1 MNQSFETYLKPL
13 LVFLCFSV
21 LSLLLSL
28 TYFSPVLQGKKIY
41 QSDIVQ
47 YTGMAKQQLDF
58 KNETGKE
65 TYWTNSAF
73 GGMPTY
79 QLGAKYPHN
88 YIKKLDLKL
97 RFLPRPADYL
107 FLYLM
112 GFYIL
117 LLTLGIDFRTAV
129 LGALAFGF
137 STYLIIIIGVGH
149 NAKAHAIAYMPLVLS
164 GIFLTFQKRY
174 ILGFI
179 ITTLSVGLELVANHF
194 QMTYYLLFVILFL
207 GVAQLVKSY
216 RDNEIPNFLK
226 SALILIAAAGL
237 AVGMNAT
244 NLLTTSE
251 YAKQSTR
258 SQSELTVL
266 ADGSQRPQ
274 TTGLNKDYITQ
285 YSYGILESLNLFI
298 PRLLGGGNS
307 EELGKDSYTYKAY
320 KDLGASSI
328 QALNE
333 VKRAPMY
340 WGAQPIVEAPA
351 YLGATVIF
359 LCFLGLLL
367 YKGFH
372 KWWLLL
378 AIILALLL
386 SYGKNLPW
394 LTNVFIDHIPFY
406 NKFRAVSSIQ
416 VVIELCIPIFAV
428 LGLTQLFKSET
439 SKTNF
444 LGALK
449 IAVSTLSG
457 ICLFFY
463 IYGDISPIFP
473 FKNSL
478 FDFVGLRDG
487 QYASYFGQD
496 FVEALRK
503 DRSALLTADALRSLL
518 FILFMAAVIWAYL
531 KHKINQNITVVVLGL
546 LILLDLV
553 GVDRRYVNND
563 NFRSAIKVDKPY
575 QANEIDKLILRDT
588 TVFRIYDNSDGST
601 KASYFHNSI
610 SGYHAAKMRRF
621 NELIEFHIDKGNPE
635 VFNMLNTKYII
646 YSNDKGQLQY
656 VENEQI
662 NGNAWFIET
671 LKSVADADAEIKAL
685 SDFDSKSTAIVNIK
699 SHPDAIFK
707 RDSTASIQLVG
718 YAPNKLIYKSIN
730 TNDGFAVFS
739 ENYYKNGW
747 QVQID
752 NALVPHYNVNYV
764 LRGLKIPKGIHTI
777 VFEFKPQVVQSGA
790 QISLISSIL
799 FLILS
804 LGALSFVFSKKNK

>member
-266 ADGSQRPQ
+266 ADGSLRPQ

-333 VKRAPMY
+333 VKGAPMY

-416 VVIELCIPIFAV
+416 VVIELCIPILAV
-428 LGLTQLFKSET
+428 FGLTQLFKPEAF
-439 SKTNF
+439 KKNCF
-444 LGALK
+444 KALK
-449 IAVSTLSG
+449 IALLTLSG
-457 ICLFFY
+457 ICL
-463 IYGDISPIFP
+463 IFIL

-518 FILFMAAVIWAYL
+518 FILFMAAVIWGYL

-546 LILLDLV
+546 LILLDLA

-646 YSNDKGQLQY
+646 YSNDEGQLQY

-685 SDFDSKSTAIVNIK
+685 SNFDSKSTAIVNMQY
-699 SHPDAIFK
+699 HPDAIFK

-752 NALVPHYNVNYV
+752 NAVVPHYNVNYV

-804 LGALSFVFSKKNK
+804 LGALSFVFSKKSK

>member
-149 NAKAHAIAYMPLVLS
+149 NAKAHAIAYMPFVLS

-244 NLLTTSE
+244 TLMTTSE
-251 YAKQSTR
+251 YAKQSSR

-328 QALNE
+328 QALKE

-351 YLGATVIF
+351 YLGATVIL
-359 LCFLGLLL
+359 LCYLGLLL

-416 VVIELCIPIFAV
+416 VIIELCIPILAV
-428 LGLTQLFKSET
+428 FGLTQLFKTEAY
-439 SKTNF
+439 KKKCF
-444 LGALK
+444 KALK
-449 IAVSTLSG
+449 ISVLTLSG
-457 ICLFFY
+457 ICL
-463 IYGDISPIFP
+463 IFIL

-487 QYASYFGQD
+487 EYASYFGQD

-503 DRSALLTADALRSLL
+503 DRSTLLTADALRSLL
-518 FILFMAAVIWAYL
+518 FILFTAAVIWAYL
-531 KHKINQNITVVVLGL
+531 KNKINQNITVVILGL

-553 GVDRRYVNND
+553 GIDRRYVNND

-575 QANEIDKLILRDT
+575 QANEIDKIILRDT

-646 YSNDKGQLQY
+646 YSNDEGQLQY

-699 SHPDAIFK
+699 SHPDAMFK
-707 RDSTASIQLVG
+707 RDSTASIQLVR

-752 NALVPHYNVNYV
+752 NTVVPHYNVNYV

-804 LGALSFVFSKKNK
+804 LGALSFIFSKKSK

>member
-1 MNQSFETYLKPL
+1 MNQSYTTYFKHL
-13 LVFLCFSV
+13 LVFFGFTV
-21 LSLLLSL
+21 LSLAF
-28 TYFSPVLQGKKIY
+28 FSPVVQGKKIY

-58 KNETGKE
+58 KKDTGRE

-79 QLGAKYPHN
+79 QLGAKYPYN
-88 YIKKLDLKL
+88 FIKKLDLSL

-117 LLTLGIDFRTAV
+117 LLSFRIDFRMAV

-164 GIFLTFQKRY
+164 GILLTFQKRY
-174 ILGFI
+174 RLGFVL
-179 ITTLSVGLELVANHF
+179 TTISVALELVANHF
-194 QMTYYLLFVILFL
+194 QMTYYLLFVILFI
-207 GVAQLVKSY
+207 GMAYAAKSF
-216 RDNEIPNFLK
+216 RNKEIPSFIK
-226 SALILIAAAGL
+226 AALILIAAAGL

-244 NLLTTSE
+244 NLLATSE

-266 ADGSQRPQ
+266 ADGGQRPK
-274 TTGLNKDYITQ
+274 TSGLDKDYITQ
-285 YSYGILESLNLFI
+285 YSYGIFESLNLFI
-298 PRLLGGGNS
+298 PRLMGGGNS
-307 EELGKDSYTYKAY
+307 EELGVDSHTYKAY
-320 KDLGASSI
+320 KDLGATSI
-328 QALNE
+328 QALKE
-333 VKRAPMY
+333 AKRAPMY
-340 WGAQPIVEAPA
+340 WGEQPIVEAPA
-351 YLGATVIF
+351 YLGATLIF

-378 AIILALLL
+378 AMILALLL
-386 SYGKNLPW
+386 SYGKHLPW

-416 VVIELCIPIFAV
+416 VIIELCIPILAV
-428 LGLTQLFKSET
+428 FGLTQLFKPKTSET
-439 SKTNF
+439 NSLK
-444 LGALK
+444 ALK
-449 IAVSTLSG
+449 TAVLTLSG
-457 ICLFFY
+457 ICL
-463 IYGDISPIFP
+463 IFIL

-478 FDFVGLRDG
+478 LDFVGLRDG
-487 QYASYFGQD
+487 QYASFYGQD

-503 DRSALLTADALRSLL
+503 DRSALLSADALRSLL
-518 FILFMAAVIWAYL
+518 FVLFMAAVIWGYL
-531 KHKINQNITVVVLGL
+531 KQKINQNTTVVVLGL
-546 LILLDLV
+546 MILFDLV
-553 GVDRRYVNND
+553 GVDRRYVNNG
-563 NFRSAIKVDKPY
+563 NFTSAIKVDKPY
-575 QANEIDKLILRDT
+575 QANEIDKLILRDS
-588 TVFRIYDNSDGST
+588 TVFRVYDTSDGST

-646 YSNDKGQLQY
+646 YSNDEGQLQY
-656 VENEQI
+656 VENDQI
-662 NGNAWFIET
+662 NGNAWFVET
-671 LKSVADADAEIKAL
+671 LKSVPDADAEINAL
-685 SDFDSKSTAIVNIK
+685 SNFNSKSTAIINVN
-699 SHPDAIFK
+699 SHPDTIFK
-707 RDSTASIQLVG
+707 RDSTASIQLTR
-718 YAPNKLIYKSIN
+718 YAPNKLIYKSN
-730 TNDGFAVFS
+730 NMNDGFAVFS
-739 ENYYKNGW
+739 ENYYKDGW

-752 NALVPHYNVNYV
+752 NEDVPHYNVNYV
-764 LRGLKIPKGIHTI
+764 LRGLKIPKGEHTI

-804 LGALSFVFSKKNK
+804 LGAFSFVFSKKNK

>member
-28 TYFSPVLQGKKIY
+28 TYFSPILQGKKIY

-226 SALILIAAAGL
+226 SALILIVAAGL

-266 ADGSQRPQ
+266 ADGSLRPQ

-416 VVIELCIPIFAV
+416 VVIELCIPILAV
-428 LGLTQLFKSET
+428 FGLTQLFKPEAF
-439 SKTNF
+439 KKNCF
-444 LGALK
+444 KALK
-449 IAVSTLSG
+449 IALLTLSG
-457 ICLFFY
+457 ICL
-463 IYGDISPIFP
+463 IFIL

-487 QYASYFGQD
+487 QYASYLGQD

-518 FILFMAAVIWAYL
+518 FILFMAAVIWGYL

-546 LILLDLV
+546 LILLDLA

-646 YSNDKGQLQY
+646 YSNDEGQLQY

-752 NALVPHYNVNYV
+752 NAVVPHYNVNYV
-764 LRGLKIPKGIHTI
+764 QRGLKIPKGIHTI

-804 LGALSFVFSKKNK
+804 LGALSLVFSKKSK

>member
-1 MNQSFETYLKPL
+1 MNQSYTTYFKHL
-13 LVFLCFSV
+13 LVFFGFTV
-21 LSLLLSL
+21 LSLAF
-28 TYFSPVLQGKKIY
+28 FSPVVQGKKIY

-58 KNETGKE
+58 KKDTGRE

-79 QLGAKYPHN
+79 QLGAKYPYN
-88 YIKKLDLKL
+88 FIKKLDLSL

-117 LLTLGIDFRTAV
+117 LLSFRIDFRMAV

-164 GIFLTFQKRY
+164 GILLTFQKRY
-174 ILGFI
+174 RLGFVL
-179 ITTLSVGLELVANHF
+179 TTISVALELVANHF
-194 QMTYYLLFVILFL
+194 QMTYYLLFVILFM
-207 GVAQLVKSY
+207 GIAYAAKSF
-216 RDNEIPNFLK
+216 RNKEIPSFIK
-226 SALILIAAAGL
+226 AALILISAAGL

-244 NLLTTSE
+244 NLLATSE

-266 ADGSQRPQ
+266 ADGGQRPK
-274 TTGLNKDYITQ
+274 TSGLDKDYITQ
-285 YSYGILESLNLFI
+285 YSYGIFESLNLFI
-298 PRLLGGGNS
+298 PRLMGGGNS
-307 EELGKDSYTYKAY
+307 EELGKDSNTYKAF
-320 KDLGASSI
+320 KDLGATSI
-328 QALNE
+328 QALKE
-333 VKRAPMY
+333 AKRAPMY
-340 WGAQPIVEAPA
+340 WGEQPIVEAPA
-351 YLGATVIF
+351 YLGATLIF

-378 AIILALLL
+378 AMIFALIL
-386 SYGKNLPW
+386 SYGKHLPW

-416 VVIELCIPIFAV
+416 VIIELCIPILAV
-428 LGLTQLFKSET
+428 FGLTQLFKPKTSET
-439 SKTNF
+439 NSLK
-444 LGALK
+444 ALK
-449 IAVSTLSG
+449 TAVLTLSG
-457 ICLFFY
+457 ICL
-463 IYGDISPIFP
+463 IFIL

-478 FDFVGLRDG
+478 LDFVGLRDG
-487 QYASYFGQD
+487 QYSSFYGQD

-503 DRSALLTADALRSLL
+503 DRSALLSADALRSLL
-518 FILFMAAVIWAYL
+518 FILFMAAVIWGYL
-531 KHKINQNITVVVLGL
+531 KQKINQNTTVVVLGL
-546 LILLDLV
+546 MILFDLV
-553 GVDRRYVNND
+553 GVDRRYVNNG
-563 NFRSAIKVDKPY
+563 NFTSAIKVDKPY
-575 QANEIDKLILRDT
+575 QANEIDKLILRDS
-588 TVFRIYDNSDGST
+588 TVFRVYDTSDGST

-646 YSNDKGQLQY
+646 YSNDEGQLQY
-656 VENEQI
+656 VENDQI
-662 NGNAWFIET
+662 NGNAWFVET
-671 LKSVADADAEIKAL
+671 LKSVPDADAEINAL
-685 SDFDSKSTAIVNIK
+685 SNFNSKSTAIINVN
-699 SHPDAIFK
+699 SHPDTIFK
-707 RDSTASIQLVG
+707 RDSTASIQLTR
-718 YAPNKLIYKSIN
+718 YAPNKLIYKSN
-730 TNDGFAVFS
+730 NMNDGFAVFS
-739 ENYYKNGW
+739 ENYYKDGW
-747 QVQID
+747 HVQID
-752 NALVPHYNVNYV
+752 NEDVPHYNVNYV
-764 LRGLKIPKGIHTI
+764 LRGLKIPKGEHTI

-804 LGALSFVFSKKNK
+804 LGAFSFVFSKKNK

>member
-1 MNQSFETYLKPL
+1 MNQSYTTYFKHL
-13 LVFLCFSV
+13 LVFFGFTV
-21 LSLLLSL
+21 LSLA
-28 TYFSPVLQGKKIY
+28 YFSPVVQGKKIY

-58 KNETGKE
+58 KKDTGRE

-79 QLGAKYPHN
+79 QLGAKYPYN
-88 YIKKLDLKL
+88 FIKKLDLSL

-117 LLTLGIDFRTAV
+117 LLSFRIDFRMAV

-164 GIFLTFQKRY
+164 GILLTFQKRY
-174 ILGFI
+174 RLGFVL
-179 ITTLSVGLELVANHF
+179 TTISVALELVANHF
-194 QMTYYLLFVILFL
+194 QMTYYLLFVILFI
-207 GVAQLVKSY
+207 GIAYSAKSF
-216 RDNEIPNFLK
+216 RNKEIPSFIK
-226 SALILIAAAGL
+226 AALILIAAAGL

-244 NLLTTSE
+244 NLLATSE

-258 SQSELTVL
+258 SQSELTGL
-266 ADGSQRPQ
+266 ADGGQRPK
-274 TTGLNKDYITQ
+274 TSGLDKDYITQ
-285 YSYGILESLNLFI
+285 YSYGIFESLNLFI
-298 PRLLGGGNS
+298 PRLMGGGNS
-307 EELGKDSYTYKAY
+307 EELGVDSHTYKAY
-320 KDLGASSI
+320 KDLGATSI
-328 QALNE
+328 QALKE
-333 VKRAPMY
+333 AKRAPMY
-340 WGAQPIVEAPA
+340 WGEQPIVEAPA
-351 YLGATVIF
+351 YLGATLIF

-378 AIILALLL
+378 AMILALLL
-386 SYGKNLPW
+386 SYGKHLPW

-416 VVIELCIPIFAV
+416 VIIELCIPILAV
-428 LGLTQLFKSET
+428 FGLTQLFKPKTSET
-439 SKTNF
+439 NSLK
-444 LGALK
+444 ALK
-449 IAVSTLSG
+449 TAVLTLSG
-457 ICLFFY
+457 ICL
-463 IYGDISPIFP
+463 IFIL

-478 FDFVGLRDG
+478 LDFVGLRDG
-487 QYASYFGQD
+487 QYASFYGQD

-503 DRSALLTADALRSLL
+503 DRSALLSADALRSLL
-518 FILFMAAVIWAYL
+518 FVLFMAAVIWGYL
-531 KHKINQNITVVVLGL
+531 KQKINQNTTVVVLGL
-546 LILLDLV
+546 MILFDLV
-553 GVDRRYVNND
+553 GVDRRYVNNG
-563 NFRSAIKVDKPY
+563 NFTSAIKVDKPY
-575 QANEIDKLILRDT
+575 QANEIDKLILRDS
-588 TVFRIYDNSDGST
+588 TVFRVYDTSDGST

-646 YSNDKGQLQY
+646 YSNDEGQLQY
-656 VENEQI
+656 VENDQI
-662 NGNAWFIET
+662 NGNAWFVET
-671 LKSVADADAEIKAL
+671 LKSVPDADAEINAL
-685 SDFDSKSTAIVNIK
+685 SDFNSKSTAIINVN
-699 SHPDAIFK
+699 SHPDTIFK
-707 RDSTASIQLVG
+707 RDSTASIQLTR
-718 YAPNKLIYKSIN
+718 YAPNKLIYKSN
-730 TNDGFAVFS
+730 NMNDGFAVFS
-739 ENYYKNGW
+739 ENYYKDGW

-752 NALVPHYNVNYV
+752 NEDVPHYNVNYV
-764 LRGLKIPKGIHTI
+764 LRGLKIPKGEHTI

-804 LGALSFVFSKKNK
+804 LGAFSFVFSKKNK

>member
-28 TYFSPVLQGKKIY
+28 TYFSPILQGKKIY

-266 ADGSQRPQ
+266 ADGSLRPQ

-416 VVIELCIPIFAV
+416 VVIELCIPILAV
-428 LGLTQLFKSET
+428 FGLTQLFKPEAF
-439 SKTNF
+439 KKNCF
-444 LGALK
+444 KALK
-449 IAVSTLSG
+449 IALLTLSG
-457 ICLFFY
+457 ICL
-463 IYGDISPIFP
+463 IFIL

-487 QYASYFGQD
+487 QYASYLGQD

-518 FILFMAAVIWAYL
+518 FILFMAAVIWGYL

-546 LILLDLV
+546 LILLDLA

-646 YSNDKGQLQY
+646 YSNDEGQLQY

-752 NALVPHYNVNYV
+752 NAVVPHYNVNYV
-764 LRGLKIPKGIHTI
+764 QRGLKIPKGIHTI

-790 QISLISSIL
+790 KISFISSIL

-804 LGALSFVFSKKNK
+804 LGALSLVFSKKSK

>member
-1 MNQSFETYLKPL
+1 MNQSYTTYFKHL
-13 LVFLCFSV
+13 LVFFGFTV
-21 LSLLLSL
+21 LSLA
-28 TYFSPVLQGKKIY
+28 YFSPVVQGKKIY

-58 KNETGKE
+58 KKDTGRE

-79 QLGAKYPHN
+79 QLGAKYPYN
-88 YIKKLDLKL
+88 FIKKLDLSL

-117 LLTLGIDFRTAV
+117 LLSFRIDFRMAV
-129 LGALAFGF
+129 LGGLAFGF

-164 GIFLTFQKRY
+164 GILLTFQKRY
-174 ILGFI
+174 RLGFVL
-179 ITTLSVGLELVANHF
+179 TTISVALELVANHF
-194 QMTYYLLFVILFL
+194 QMTYYLLFVILFI
-207 GVAQLVKSY
+207 GIAYAAKSF
-216 RDNEIPNFLK
+216 RNKEIPSFIK
-226 SALILIAAAGL
+226 AALILIAAAGL

-244 NLLTTSE
+244 NLLATSE

-258 SQSELTVL
+258 SQSELTGL
-266 ADGSQRPQ
+266 ADGGQRPK
-274 TTGLNKDYITQ
+274 TSGLDKDYITQ
-285 YSYGILESLNLFI
+285 YSYGIFESLNLFI
-298 PRLLGGGNS
+298 PRLMGGGNS
-307 EELGKDSYTYKAY
+307 EELGVDSHTYKAY
-320 KDLGASSI
+320 KDLGATSI
-328 QALNE
+328 QALKE
-333 VKRAPMY
+333 AKRAPMY
-340 WGAQPIVEAPA
+340 WGEQPIVEAPA
-351 YLGATVIF
+351 YLGATLIF

-378 AIILALLL
+378 AMILALLL
-386 SYGKNLPW
+386 SYGKHLPW

-416 VVIELCIPIFAV
+416 VIIELCIPILAV
-428 LGLTQLFKSET
+428 FGLTQLFKPKTSET
-439 SKTNF
+439 NSLK
-444 LGALK
+444 ALK
-449 IAVSTLSG
+449 TAVLTLSV
-457 ICLFFY
+457 ICLTF
-463 IYGDISPIFP
+463 IL

-478 FDFVGLRDG
+478 LDFVGLRDN
-487 QYASYFGQD
+487 QYASFYGQD

-503 DRSALLTADALRSLL
+503 DRSALLSADALRSLL
-518 FILFMAAVIWAYL
+518 FILFMAAIIWGYL
-531 KHKINQNITVVVLGL
+531 KQKINQNTTVVVLGL
-546 LILLDLV
+546 MILFDLV
-553 GVDRRYVNND
+553 GVDRRYVNNG
-563 NFRSAIKVDKPY
+563 NFTSAIKVDKPY
-575 QANEIDKLILRDT
+575 QANEIDKLILRDS
-588 TVFRIYDNSDGST
+588 TVFRVYDTSDGST

-646 YSNDKGQLQY
+646 YSNDEGQLQY
-656 VENEQI
+656 VENDQI
-662 NGNAWFIET
+662 NGNAWFVET
-671 LKSVADADAEIKAL
+671 LKSVPDADAEINAL
-685 SDFDSKSTAIVNIK
+685 SDFNSKSTAIINVN
-699 SHPDAIFK
+699 SHPDTIFK
-707 RDSTASIQLVG
+707 RDSTASIQLTR
-718 YAPNKLIYKSIN
+718 YAPNKLIYKSN
-730 TNDGFAVFS
+730 NMNDGFAVFS
-739 ENYYKNGW
+739 ENYYKDGW

-752 NALVPHYNVNYV
+752 NEDVPHYNVNYV
-764 LRGLKIPKGIHTI
+764 LRGLKIPKGEHTI

-804 LGALSFVFSKKNK
+804 LGAFSFVFSKKNK

>member
-28 TYFSPVLQGKKIY
+28 TYFSPILQGKKIY

-164 GIFLTFQKRY
+164 GIFITFQKRY

-226 SALILIAAAGL
+226 SALILIVAAGL

-266 ADGSQRPQ
+266 ADGSLRPQ
-274 TTGLNKDYITQ
+274 TTGLNKAYITQ

-416 VVIELCIPIFAV
+416 VVIELCIPILAV
-428 LGLTQLFKSET
+428 FGLTQLFKPEAF
-439 SKTNF
+439 KKNCF
-444 LGALK
+444 KALK
-449 IAVSTLSG
+449 IAVLTLSG
-457 ICLFFY
+457 ICL
-463 IYGDISPIFP
+463 IFIL

-487 QYASYFGQD
+487 QYASYLGQD

-518 FILFMAAVIWAYL
+518 FILFMAAVIWGYL

-546 LILLDLV
+546 LILLDLA

-646 YSNDKGQLQY
+646 YSNDEGQLQY

-752 NALVPHYNVNYV
+752 NAVVPHYNVNYV
-764 LRGLKIPKGIHTI
+764 QRGLKIPKGIHTI

-804 LGALSFVFSKKNK
+804 LGALSFVFSKKSK

>member
-1 MNQSFETYLKPL
+1 MNQSYTTYFKHL
-13 LVFLCFSV
+13 LVFFGFTV
-21 LSLLLSL
+21 LSLA
-28 TYFSPVLQGKKIY
+28 YFSPVVQGKKIY

-58 KNETGKE
+58 KKDTGRE

-79 QLGAKYPHN
+79 QLGAKYPYN
-88 YIKKLDLKL
+88 FIKKLDLSL

-117 LLTLGIDFRTAV
+117 LLSFRIDFRMAV

-164 GIFLTFQKRY
+164 GILLTFQKRY
-174 ILGFI
+174 RLGFVL
-179 ITTLSVGLELVANHF
+179 TTISVALELVANHF
-194 QMTYYLLFVILFL
+194 QMTYYLLFVILFI
-207 GVAQLVKSY
+207 GMAYAAKSF
-216 RDNEIPNFLK
+216 RNKEIPSFIK
-226 SALILIAAAGL
+226 AALILIAAAGL

-244 NLLTTSE
+244 NLLATSE

-258 SQSELTVL
+258 SQSELTGL
-266 ADGSQRPQ
+266 ADGGQRPK
-274 TTGLNKDYITQ
+274 TSGLDKDYITQ
-285 YSYGILESLNLFI
+285 YSYGIFESLNLFI
-298 PRLLGGGNS
+298 PRLMGGGNS
-307 EELGKDSYTYKAY
+307 EELGVDSHTYKAY
-320 KDLGASSI
+320 KDLGATSI
-328 QALNE
+328 QALKE
-333 VKRAPMY
+333 AKRAPMY
-340 WGAQPIVEAPA
+340 WGEQPIVEAPA
-351 YLGATVIF
+351 YLGATLIF

-378 AIILALLL
+378 AMILALLL
-386 SYGKNLPW
+386 SYGKHLPW

-416 VVIELCIPIFAV
+416 VIIELCIPILAV
-428 LGLTQLFKSET
+428 FGLTQLFKPKTSET
-439 SKTNF
+439 NSLK
-444 LGALK
+444 ALK
-449 IAVSTLSG
+449 TAVLTLSV
-457 ICLFFY
+457 ICLTF
-463 IYGDISPIFP
+463 IL

-478 FDFVGLRDG
+478 LDFVGLRDN
-487 QYASYFGQD
+487 QYASFYGQD

-503 DRSALLTADALRSLL
+503 DRSALLSADALRSLL
-518 FILFMAAVIWAYL
+518 FILFMAAIIWGYL
-531 KHKINQNITVVVLGL
+531 KQKINQNTTVVVLGL
-546 LILLDLV
+546 MILFDLV
-553 GVDRRYVNND
+553 GVDRRYVNNG
-563 NFRSAIKVDKPY
+563 NFTSAIKVDKPY
-575 QANEIDKLILRDT
+575 QANEIDKLILRDS
-588 TVFRIYDNSDGST
+588 TVFRVYDTSDGST

-646 YSNDKGQLQY
+646 YSNDEGQLQY
-656 VENEQI
+656 VENDQI
-662 NGNAWFIET
+662 NGNAWFVET
-671 LKSVADADAEIKAL
+671 LKSVPDADAEINAL
-685 SDFDSKSTAIVNIK
+685 SDFNSKSTAIINVN
-699 SHPDAIFK
+699 SHPDTIFK
-707 RDSTASIQLVG
+707 RDSTASIQLTR
-718 YAPNKLIYKSIN
+718 YAPNKLIYKSN
-730 TNDGFAVFS
+730 NMNDGFAVFS
-739 ENYYKNGW
+739 ENYYKDGW

-752 NALVPHYNVNYV
+752 NEDVPHYNVNYV
-764 LRGLKIPKGIHTI
+764 LRGLKIPKGEHTI

-804 LGALSFVFSKKNK
+804 LGAFSFVFSKKNK

>member
-194 QMTYYLLFVILFL
+194 QITYYLLFVILFL
-207 GVAQLVKSY
+207 GVAQLIKSY
-216 RDNEIPNFLK
+216 RDNEITNFLK
-226 SALILIAAAGL
+226 SALILIAAAAL

-244 NLLTTSE
+244 NFLTTSE
-251 YAKQSTR
+251 YAMQSSR

-394 LTNVFIDHIPFY
+394 LTNFFIDHIPFY

-416 VVIELCIPIFAV
+416 VVIELCIPILAV
-428 LGLTQLFKSET
+428 FGLTQLFKPEAIE
-439 SKTNF
+439 KNCF
-444 LGALK
+444 KALK
-449 IAVSTLSG
+449 IAVFTLSG
-457 ICLFFY
+457 ICLVF
-463 IYGDISPIFP
+463 IL

-487 QYASYFGQD
+487 QFASYFGQD

-518 FILFMAAVIWAYL
+518 FVLFMAAVIWSYL
-531 KHKINQNITVVVLGL
+531 KHKINQNITVVILGL

-563 NFRSAIKVDKPY
+563 NFTSAIKVDKPY
-575 QANEIDKLILRDT
+575 QANEIDKIILRDT
-588 TVFRIYDNSDGST
+588 TVFRIYDNSDSST

-621 NELIEFHIDKGNPE
+621 NELIEFHVDKGNPE

-646 YSNDKGQLQY
+646 YSNDEGQLQY

-752 NALVPHYNVNYV
+752 NAVVPHYNVNYV

-804 LGALSFVFSKKNK
+804 LGALSFVFSKKSK

>member
-28 TYFSPVLQGKKIY
+28 TYFSPILQGKKIY

-226 SALILIAAAGL
+226 SALILIVAAGL

-266 ADGSQRPQ
+266 ADGSLRPQ

-416 VVIELCIPIFAV
+416 VVIELCIPILAV
-428 LGLTQLFKSET
+428 FGLTQLFKPEAF
-439 SKTNF
+439 KKNCF
-444 LGALK
+444 KALK
-449 IAVSTLSG
+449 IALLTLSG
-457 ICLFFY
+457 ICL
-463 IYGDISPIFP
+463 IFIL

-487 QYASYFGQD
+487 QYASYLGQD

-518 FILFMAAVIWAYL
+518 FILFMAAVIWGYL

-546 LILLDLV
+546 LILLDLA

-646 YSNDKGQLQY
+646 YSNDEGQLQY
-656 VENEQI
+656 VENDQI
-662 NGNAWFIET
+662 NGNAWFVET
-671 LKSVADADAEIKAL
+671 LKSVPDADAEINAL
-685 SDFDSKSTAIVNIK
+685 SDFNSKSTAIINVN
-699 SHPDAIFK
+699 SHPDTIFK
-707 RDSTASIQLVG
+707 RDSTASIQLTR
-718 YAPNKLIYKSIN
+718 YAPNKLIYKSN
-730 TNDGFAVFS
+730 NMNDGFAVFS
-739 ENYYKNGW
+739 ENYYKDGW

-752 NALVPHYNVNYV
+752 NEDVPHYNVNYV
-764 LRGLKIPKGIHTI
+764 LRGLKIPKGEHTI

-804 LGALSFVFSKKNK
+804 LGAFSFVFSKKNK

>member
-1 MNQSFETYLKPL
+1 MNQSYTTYFKHL
-13 LVFLCFSV
+13 LVFFGFTV
-21 LSLLLSL
+21 LSLAF
-28 TYFSPVLQGKKIY
+28 FSPVVQGKKIY

-58 KNETGKE
+58 KKDTGRE

-79 QLGAKYPHN
+79 QLGAKYPYN
-88 YIKKLDLKL
+88 FIKKLDLSL

-117 LLTLGIDFRTAV
+117 LLSFRIDFRMAV

-164 GIFLTFQKRY
+164 GILLTFQKRY
-174 ILGFI
+174 RLGFVL
-179 ITTLSVGLELVANHF
+179 TTISVALELVANHF
-194 QMTYYLLFVILFL
+194 QMTYYLLFVILFI
-207 GVAQLVKSY
+207 GIAYAAKSF
-216 RDNEIPNFLK
+216 RNKEIPSFIK
-226 SALILIAAAGL
+226 AALILIAAAGL

-244 NLLTTSE
+244 NLLATSE

-266 ADGSQRPQ
+266 ADGGQRPK
-274 TTGLNKDYITQ
+274 TSGLDKDYITQ
-285 YSYGILESLNLFI
+285 YSYGIFESLNLFI
-298 PRLLGGGNS
+298 PRLMGGGNS
-307 EELGKDSYTYKAY
+307 EELGVDSHTYKAY
-320 KDLGASSI
+320 KDLGATSI
-328 QALNE
+328 QALKE
-333 VKRAPMY
+333 AKRAPMY
-340 WGAQPIVEAPA
+340 WGEQPIVEAPA
-351 YLGATVIF
+351 YLGATLIF

-378 AIILALLL
+378 AMILALLL
-386 SYGKNLPW
+386 SYGKHLPW

-416 VVIELCIPIFAV
+416 VIIELCIPILAV
-428 LGLTQLFKSET
+428 FGLTQLFKPKTSET
-439 SKTNF
+439 NSLK
-444 LGALK
+444 ALK
-449 IAVSTLSG
+449 TAVLTLSG
-457 ICLFFY
+457 ICL
-463 IYGDISPIFP
+463 IFIL

-478 FDFVGLRDG
+478 LDFVGLRDG
-487 QYASYFGQD
+487 QYASFYGQD

-503 DRSALLTADALRSLL
+503 DRSALLSADALRSLL
-518 FILFMAAVIWAYL
+518 FVLFMAAVIWGYL
-531 KHKINQNITVVVLGL
+531 KQKINQNTTVVVLGL
-546 LILLDLV
+546 MILFDLV
-553 GVDRRYVNND
+553 GVDRRYVNNG
-563 NFRSAIKVDKPY
+563 NFTSAIKVDKPY
-575 QANEIDKLILRDT
+575 QANEIDKLILRDS
-588 TVFRIYDNSDGST
+588 TVFRVYDTSDGST

-646 YSNDKGQLQY
+646 YSNDEGQLQY
-656 VENEQI
+656 VENDQI
-662 NGNAWFIET
+662 NGNAWFVET
-671 LKSVADADAEIKAL
+671 LKSVPDADAEINAL
-685 SDFDSKSTAIVNIK
+685 SNFNSKSTAIINVN
-699 SHPDAIFK
+699 SHPDTIFK
-707 RDSTASIQLVG
+707 RDSTASIQLTR
-718 YAPNKLIYKSIN
+718 YAPNKLIYKSN
-730 TNDGFAVFS
+730 NMNDGFAVFS
-739 ENYYKNGW
+739 ENYYKDGW

-752 NALVPHYNVNYV
+752 NEDVPHYNVNYV
-764 LRGLKIPKGIHTI
+764 LRGLKIPKGEHTI

-804 LGALSFVFSKKNK
+804 LGAFSFVFSKKNK